1 VRAGVTAIA
10 AAGVTAALLA
20 PVGRVGSCPSGGDC
34 VILATNI
41 LFVPVTR
48 WLWAPV
54 SVVAGLVAW
63 WVVRRRAVHRERVG
77 SRR

>member
-1 VRAGVTAIA
+1 MAI
-10 AAGVTAALLA
+10 AGVTAALLA

-34 VILATNI
+34 VVLVTNI

-54 SVVAGLVAW
+54 SVVAGLVTW
-63 WVVRRRAVHRERVG
+63 SVVHRRAVHRARVESG
-77 SRR
+77 ARR